1 MNVFISDNCNITEL
15 GKVISF
21 IPLSPKL
28 AKMLLLGNKL
38 GLEKF
43 VIIIAVLLTI
53 ESIFQIKFSHHK
65 SFEMEF

>member
-1 MNVFISDNCNITEL
+1 MSVLISDNCNITEL

-38 GLEKF
+38 GLEKY

-53 ESIFQIKFSHHK
+53 
-65 SFEMEF
+65 